1 MSAVIR
7 CHPSADVADRDR
19 VNTQGGMPVMNLMHR
34 VGAGLILV
42 GGILPTQI
50 EAQWPLGGCNSCG
63 TPAAM
68 APMFGPVMGQPT
80 CGQQSWMP
88 RQRARDSRPWIYRS
102 HTRTR
107 ISGPSMF
114 GDATMGLPMGDCGC
128 SQPAMMMPQAVIQ
141 PQQIITYRD
150 VPKTIMRQEAVQVQ
164 VPMTTYKQVTM
175 DEGGYQ
181 QVWVPRMV
189 TKNVPQT
196 VMQTQVQYRQVPQTV
211 LERVPQV
218 TTQWVPQQTVQQV
231 AAPVCGQSLAFG
243 SSPYP
248 IATPTTVSPLP
259 EYNPAPMNPVPVPT
273 SDSATLPTPAVP
285 KTSQIQEW
293 QKVRQR
299 QATIEQQKYEYEAQ
313 ADLPTE
319 PKSAGY
325 LVPKAAGRFSSKR

>member
-1 MSAVIR
+1 
-7 CHPSADVADRDR
+7 
-19 VNTQGGMPVMNLMHR
+19 
-34 VGAGLILV
+34 
-42 GGILPTQI
+42 
-50 EAQWPLGGCNSCG
+50 
-63 TPAAM
+63 
-68 APMFGPVMGQPT
+68 
-80 CGQQSWMP
+80 
-88 RQRARDSRPWIYRS
+88 
-102 HTRTR
+102 
-107 ISGPSMF
+107 MF
-114 GDATMGLPMGDCGC
+114 GDGTMEMGDCGC
-128 SQPAMMMPQAVIQ
+128 SQPSMMMPHSAPMMVPQAVVQ

-164 VPMTTYKQVTM
+164 MPTTTYKQVTM

-211 LERVPQV
+211 MERVPQV

-231 AAPVCGQSLAFG
+231 AAPACGQSLAFSG
-243 SSPYP
+243 SPYP
-248 IATPTTVSPLP
+248 IATPTTVTPLP

-299 QATIEQQKYEYEAQ
+299 QATIEQQKYEYETQ
-313 ADLPTE
+313 DE
-319 PKSAGY
+319 PQPQKEGY
-325 LVPKAAGRFSSKR
+325 RVPQAAGRFSSKR